1 MHAVCKEH
9 GITMN
14 QGDREMNK
22 TKESNFKKID
32 SPTCLE
38 TGQYYKYKPTGAIY
52 VVQGTEF
59 VRCGR
64 DGEPSH
70 AVPWPKEIKKN
81 E

>member
-1 MHAVCKEH
+1 
-9 GITMN
+9 
-14 QGDREMNK
+14 MNK

-32 SPTCLE
+32 SPTCFE

-52 VVQGTEF
+52 VVQDSLAYGGWLF